1 MTWTAEDHLKD
12 QVRDLAAAQCGL
24 LTAEQLFGPRAAARS
39 LLDALSRAGDL
50 LPLEAGVYLHAAHT
64 MTPDTQPLAAYM
76 ATQAHRT
83 LFERYDD
90 ESVVVAGGAA
100 AWTWGLDGVL
110 QDTVIR
116 SRKPVPRRRRFQEIR
131 YETAAFPRAEIS
143 HRFRYPTPT
152 LERVLADALQLDGD
166 LEHVAEA
173 MQSALWQHSVDVATL
188 QAMIERTGSVAM
200 DGPATWRY
208 LVAEVGG
215 FPHHDGYP
223 YPIRPW
229 VGRRLQPPEADSMPA
244 ARGVE
249 TDELSH
255 GLSATV
261 RRYGGPAP
269 LNAGR
274 VEPAEVEHL
283 QAPDVLVDAHLRSQ
297 IALLPREGQS
307 VAVLLPTRSTPARL
321 RPHRAN
327 RLQRGT
333 STRRPRLAV

>member
-1 MTWTAEDHLKD
+1 MTWTAQDHFKE
-12 QVRDLAAAQCGL
+12 QIRDLAAAQCGL

-39 LLDALSRAGDL
+39 LLNALSRAGEL

-64 MTPDTQPLAAYM
+64 MTPETQPLAAYI

-83 LFERYDD
+83 LLQRYDD
-90 ESVVVAGGAA
+90 DSVIVAGGAA
-100 AWTWGLDGVL
+100 AWAWSLDGLL

-116 SRKPVPRRRRFQEIR
+116 SRKPVPRRRRFHGVR
-131 YETAAFPRAEIS
+131 YETAEFPRAEIS

-152 LERVLADALQLDGD
+152 LERVLADSLQLDGD

-173 MQSALWQHSVDVATL
+173 MQSALWQHSVDVAAL
-188 QAMIERTGSVAM
+188 QAMVERTGSVAM

-229 VGRRLQPPEADSMPA
+229 VGRRLQPPVADSMPA
-244 ARGVE
+244 ARDVE

-255 GLSATV
+255 GLRAVV
-261 RRYGGPAP
+261 RRYGQPAS

-274 VEPAEVEHL
+274 AEPAEVEQLHAL
-283 QAPDVLVDAHLRSQ
+283 DVLVDER
-297 IALLPREGQS
+297 
-307 VAVLLPTRSTPARL
+307 PTRSTPARL

-327 RLQRGT
+327 QLRRVM
-333 STRRPRLAV
+333 STRRRRPGGIGGSEQPRSSSRSRQLNS